1 MLSRL
6 SRVSTGQATDGRPA
20 ASACKAAAR
29 LALVALG
36 CVLLPATAGAQT
48 LSLPDS
54 IVPQETQRDSTGEAS
69 STRQSREGQRGGQQE
84 EAEQPRADWRSGTY
98 GPVSQ
103 EKQDELIDSLKPFGA
118 NLFEGGFRGAMGDGL
133 NPSYRV
139 KPGDQVTVRAWGAMN
154 MDRALPVDVQGNI
167 FIPSYG
173 PLDIEGQNS
182 AQVDASVRRAI
193 TSVYPEQV
201 QVYTN
206 LQGVQPVAVYVT
218 GYVENPG
225 RYAGTPSDSL
235 LYFLDQANGIDEDL
249 GSYRKVHVKRDGR
262 IIATIDLYDFLL
274 SGDIERIQFKD
285 GDTIVVEERGP
296 AIAVTGDVRQEYRY
310 ELVGNALSGAR
321 LVDLARLESG
331 VSHALLRGSR
341 AGGPIAEYFPLQ
353 SFSTQTVQSGD
364 EVMFS
369 ADERNETI
377 VVELEGS
384 YLGPSRYAL
393 PRDARLG
400 ELLDAVPVP
409 KSMTAVNNISLQRE
423 SVKKQQA
430 ESLEDSLRRLETTYL
445 GAPSSTDEEAQVRA
459 REAELIQDFI
469 KRARELEPSGRLV
482 VAHDGRIA
490 DIRLR
495 DGDTITIP
503 EESDS
508 LLISGEVVVPQA
520 VVYRPGMSVEDY
532 VDGAGGF
539 TERADDDN
547 ILLVRQ
553 NGAVV
558 SANSAR
564 LHPGDEILVM
574 PRAPTHNLQLTK
586 SLTQILYQI
595 AVATK
600 VALDI

>member
-1 MLSRL
+1 M
-6 SRVSTGQATDGRPA
+6 
-20 ASACKAAAR
+20 
-29 LALVALG
+29 G

>member
-1 MLSRL
+1 MVSRL
-6 SRVSTGQATDGRPA
+6 SKILTGQANDGRPA

-29 LALVALG
+29 LAAIALG
-36 CVLLPATAGAQT
+36 CALLPATASAQT

-54 IVPQETQRDSTGEAS
+54 IVPQETQRDSTGQAS
-69 STRQSREGQRGGQQE
+69 SDRQGRERQQDE
-84 EAEQPRADWRSGTY
+84 GDEPRADWRSGTY

-133 NPSYRV
+133 NPGYRV
-139 KPGDQVTVRAWGAMN
+139 KPGDQVTVRAWGAVS

-167 FIPSYG
+167 FIPGYG
-173 PLDIEGQNS
+173 PLNIEGQNS
-182 AQVDASVRRAI
+182 AQVDASVRQAI

-201 QVYTN
+201 EVYTN

-235 LYFLDQANGIDEDL
+235 LYFLDQANGIDQDL
-249 GSYRKVHVKRDGR
+249 GSYRQIHVKRDGR
-262 IIATIDLYDFLL
+262 VIATIDLYDFLL
-274 SGDIERIQFKD
+274 SGDIQRLQFKD

-321 LVDLARLESG
+321 LVELARLESG
-331 VSHALLRGSR
+331 VSHVLLRGSR
-341 AGGPIAEYFPLQ
+341 SGGPIADYFPLQ
-353 SFSTQTVQSGD
+353 SFGTQTVQSGD

-393 PRDARLG
+393 PRNARLG
-400 ELLDAVPVP
+400 ELLDAVAVP
-409 KSMTAVNNISLQRE
+409 KNMTAVNNISLQRE

-430 ESLEDSLRRLETTYL
+430 QSLEDSLRRLETTYL

-459 REAELIQDFI
+459 KEAELIQDFI

-539 TERADDDN
+539 TQRADDDN

-558 SANSAR
+558 SASSAQ